1 MPLIERVPAKLANMA
16 APLRKFCMCGLTIF
30 QNGVVFPEI
39 ISSSIYRAFRTYFN
53 LIGNHVATKERAYD
67 CGLHRWTEV
76 QHSRVLSVS
85 PSGSRT
91 VEKAFPLRRK
101 IKTLNNMISTHIMSR
116 KNIQLHHSGFITLDF
131 SCACRNF
138 TLSTRNTCN
147 SDRADDAACSS
158 QREQERGIQSTKAKR
173 SSVEVDLNESI
184 KPKVIGNHTRSFQY
198 ILMNLMNDL
207 SSVCKY
213 LYIFSLISLPPPTHH
228 SHSTHN
234 RSFTL

>member
-1 MPLIERVPAKLANMA
+1 MPLIERVPAKLTNMA

-53 LIGNHVATKERAYD
+53 LIGNHVATKERAYY

-131 SCACRNF
+131 SCAYRNF

-147 SDRADDAACSS
+147 SDRADYAACSS
-158 QREQERGIQSTKAKR
+158 QREQEKGIQSTKEKR
-173 SSVEVDLNESI
+173 SSVDVDLNESV
-184 KPKVIGNHTRSFQY
+184 KPKVIGNHTRFFF
-198 ILMNLMNDL
+198 NT
-207 SSVCKY
+207 
-213 LYIFSLISLPPPTHH
+213 F
-228 SHSTHN
+228 
-234 RSFTL
+234 